1 VDPTITA
8 AWISGGVG
16 AVGIVSTAVT
26 AWIGSR
32 GTRKATEQ
40 AIAAGAATTRATL
53 LADREQRLWER
64 RAAAYEE
71 FLTELLSRKAERR
84 RELREDLLGETAED
98 QLATIHDDYD
108 PLGSPE
114 MQGRLTAYASDA
126 VLEAFRF
133 ASEAHIQV
141 LVGYQQ
147 YRWTAITSRKQA
159 AQTQGMADGFKVVV
173 SARRAVDLPAK
184 EAEAADDSLIT
195 IIRDELRSRPDAA
208 IARKSSPPYIV
219 ASYVTTESY
228 IDDHYFVVATAPAR
242 AQS

>member
-1 VDPTITA
+1 MDPTITA

-32 GTRKATEQ
+32 NTRKATEQ
-40 AIAAGAATTRATL
+40 AIAAGADNTRATL
-53 LADREQRLWER
+53 AAAREDRLWEK

-84 RELREDLLGETAED
+84 RELREDLLGEIAED

-114 MQGRLTAYASDA
+114 IQGRLTAYASDA

-141 LVGYQQ
+141 LVQYQQ
-147 YRWTAITSRKQA
+147 YRWTAITNKKRA
-159 AQTQGMADGFKVVV
+159 AQTRGMADSFKETVA
-173 SARRAVDLPAK
+173 ARRAVDTPAK
-184 EAEAADDSLIT
+184 EAEAADDALIKV
-195 IIRDELRSRPDAA
+195 IRDELRSRPEAA
-208 IARKSSPPYIV
+208 VPSP
-219 ASYVTTESY
+219 EL
-228 IDDHYFVVATAPAR
+228 PAVR
-242 AQS
+242 RRSRQRR